1 MKTLRVI
8 LYKEIFTAV
17 TFIALG
23 FLGLFSFFDLVD
35 QLPSIGRLN
44 PLDANEPFTL
54 LTALYAVA
62 LGLPWRLYQLMPICV
77 LIGTILV
84 LTRLAQSSEFT
95 ILRVSGLG
103 PWMALRAMLSLGLVF
118 AVFTFIT
125 GDYIAPYTNKQQT
138 LLKVRFDGSVSTGR
152 TGAWLKESSPERSET
167 ASVNVGAINAS
178 LAFQQVK
185 IFEFDSAGRLKRTIT
200 ASDGIDVGD
209 GSWQLTQGTIAR
221 YDNASPANE
230 RDSATKDNRIATEAF
245 ETYEWRTDITKDMVS
260 VALLDPYN
268 LSTLELY
275 EYVTHLDQNR
285 QSAQQYEIEFWRKLF
300 YPMGCLVMVALA
312 LPFAYLHFRS
322 EGIAGYVFIG
332 FLTGISFFLMNSMFS
347 FIGNLSTWQ
356 PWLAAAAPSL
366 IYSAI
371 SLLAFSWLVLRR

>member
-35 QLPSIGRLN
+35 QLPSLGRLN

-152 TGAWLKESSPERSET
+152 TGAWLKESSPNRSEK

-178 LAFQQVK
+178 LAFQRVK

-200 ASDGIDVGD
+200 
-209 GSWQLTQGTIAR
+209 
-221 YDNASPANE
+221 
-230 RDSATKDNRIATEAF
+230 
-245 ETYEWRTDITKDMVS
+245 
-260 VALLDPYN
+260 
-268 LSTLELY
+268 
-275 EYVTHLDQNR
+275 
-285 QSAQQYEIEFWRKLF
+285 
-300 YPMGCLVMVALA
+300 
-312 LPFAYLHFRS
+312 
-322 EGIAGYVFIG
+322 
-332 FLTGISFFLMNSMFS
+332 
-347 FIGNLSTWQ
+347 
-356 PWLAAAAPSL
+356 
-366 IYSAI
+366 
-371 SLLAFSWLVLRR
+371 